1 MITDFLG
8 LHRPAFLLLLSGIV
22 LLLLAAYIEAAEAG
36 ACQTVHS
43 EDIRKI
49 AGEALRKVLDKN
61 LSDIKEVHVPDD
73 FTLPAGT
80 LGYCVEDGKVD
91 ADGKFSMKVMFSVNG
106 DKKRSAWVWG
116 RAAVVCRKLVA
127 TRTIKRLQVIGEGD
141 VTTEEVE
148 RTAANADALESAG
161 DAVGMAAARQ
171 INAGAP
177 IRPGY
182 VTPPAVIKRGEPVRM
197 IARSPGLMV
206 TAMGVAKEDGIRG
219 GMVKVQNTSSGKV
232 LIGSV
237 VSEGL
242 VEIPF

>member
-1 MITDFLG
+1 MITNFLS

-22 LLLLAAYIEAAEAG
+22 LLLLAAYIEAAEAD

-61 LSDIKEVHVPDD
+61 LSDIKEMHVPDD

-91 ADGKFSMKVMFSVNG
+91 ADGKFSMKVLFSVNG
-106 DKKRSAWVWG
+106 DEKRSAWVWG
-116 RAAVVCRKLVA
+116 RAAVICRKLVA
-127 TRTIKRLQVIGEGD
+127 TRTIKRLQVIGDGD

-148 RTAANADALESAG
+148 RTTANADALESAG
-161 DAVGMAAARQ
+161 DAVGMAATRQ

-177 IRPGY
+177 IRPDY
-182 VTPPAVIKRGEPVRM
+182 VTPPAVIRRGEPVRM

-232 LIGSV
+232 LTGSV